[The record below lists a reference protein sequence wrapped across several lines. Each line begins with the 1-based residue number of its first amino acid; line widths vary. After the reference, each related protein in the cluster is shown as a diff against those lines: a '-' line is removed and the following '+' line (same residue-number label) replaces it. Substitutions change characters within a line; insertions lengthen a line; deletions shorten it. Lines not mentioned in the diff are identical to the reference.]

1 MVYFRNAVHRSGV
14 FVVVG
19 FGVLEGVGEGLA
31 VEGVLTSSHPASCGQ
46 SQTSNSLLKWSR
58 FLQFFL
64 LAVILVR
71 EVIIKILYYLFG
83 EMLYQSRISF
93 DLVIIYKV
101 GTEFG

>member
-1 MVYFRNAVHRSGV
+1 MQKKLSRTQLHAIVHSLGV

-58 FLQFFL
+58 
-64 LAVILVR
+64 
-71 EVIIKILYYLFG
+71 
-83 EMLYQSRISF
+83 
-93 DLVIIYKV
+93 
-101 GTEFG
+101 